1 MVENIIKAAVEKS
14 EVNAKVFRVGQIVG
28 DSQNGIWNSTEA
40 IPLMIRSATTLGA
53 LPELDEV
60 S

>member
-1 MVENIIKAAVEKS
+1 MVENMVKAAVEKRGM
-14 EVNAKVFRVGQIVG
+14 NAKVFRVDQIVG

-40 IPLMIRSATTLGA
+40 IPLMIRSATTLGT